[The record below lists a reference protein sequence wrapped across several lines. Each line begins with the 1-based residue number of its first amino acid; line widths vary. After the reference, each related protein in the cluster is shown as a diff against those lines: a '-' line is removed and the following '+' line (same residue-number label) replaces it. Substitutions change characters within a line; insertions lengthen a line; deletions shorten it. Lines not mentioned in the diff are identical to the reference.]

1 MKIGRLDKRVSHLAR
16 GVTVDAWNHSVVSYT
31 NRGTYWAEVQYKR
44 GTEKQ
49 EGRQTVG
56 VDQVHF
62 VLRYN
67 GSITNEDR
75 LLYDGEYY
83 DVHSVEV
90 MGRNEAIRITT
101 TKRDNAEA

>member
-16 GVTVDAWNHSVVSYT
+16 GVAVDAWNHSVVSYT

-67 GSITNEDR
+67 GTITNEDR

-90 MGRNEAIRITT
+90 MGRYEAIRITT